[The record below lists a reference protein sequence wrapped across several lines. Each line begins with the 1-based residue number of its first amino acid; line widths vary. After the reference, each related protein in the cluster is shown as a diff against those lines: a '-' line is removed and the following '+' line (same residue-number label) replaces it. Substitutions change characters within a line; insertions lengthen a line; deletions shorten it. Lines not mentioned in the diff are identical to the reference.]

1 MEAGAS
7 SAFLTSKFVE
17 TRVRLQLKIRHFGCM
32 ENAFLFD
39 EVAITADF
47 AVEEIELGAE
57 VFDTTSGDM
66 STGTRFACERTEKV
80 LARLA

>member
-1 MEAGAS
+1 MEVGAS
-7 SAFLTSKFVE
+7 SAFLASKFVE
-17 TRVRLQLKIRHFGCM
+17 TRVRLQLKIRHLGCM

-39 EVAITADF
+39 KVAVPADF

-66 STGTRFACERTEKV
+66 STGI
-80 LARLA
+80 RLA